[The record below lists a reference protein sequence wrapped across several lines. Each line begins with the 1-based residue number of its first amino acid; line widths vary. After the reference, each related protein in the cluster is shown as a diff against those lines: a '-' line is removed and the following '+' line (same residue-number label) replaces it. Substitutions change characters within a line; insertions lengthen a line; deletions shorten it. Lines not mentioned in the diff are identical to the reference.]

1 MLESLGLSGYQ
12 SFRYEQRARLAPL
25 TLVFGPNSSGK
36 TAILRALRMLD
47 QSLTAGGEVTYNG
60 DLVQLGSFGS
70 TVFRGEVEQEISL
83 SFSANF
89 SNLPVSYFEGLRRR
103 FMKGFSHTPIS
114 QSAEITLHLDS
125 DSPVPK
131 RVQITGR
138 VGLLNP
144 LGGGGGE
151 SSSRRKAS
159 EVEFETLHSVHII
172 LDLKKRGGVN
182 SVCAKFDI
190 SDVEIF
196 QSALEGIDDLPGLL
210 KVHLPDFVFHSGRNF
225 VPSRVMRLMTEGEDA
240 RRAQQ
245 FCEGFLRF
253 FGELLKPPMTNNV
266 GPVRKEIP
274 ATPLLSDRSGSDTS
288 ALLSDASNLV
298 DYLFALPGHVAQ
310 RGAQWLRRIT
320 DGRFGYQL
328 ARMSSDYVVEGE
340 SGWAFA
346 QSPVGQFMFQDFHNK
361 TLVSPSN
368 SGSGLTQVLPVL
380 VSLLTPPKPGRP
392 SGAPS
397 ERGRVALI
405 EQPELHL
412 HPAMQA
418 ELVDVFVNSVKNSD
432 DAGFRAQIIAETHS
446 ESMLLRVQKLVREG
460 QLDPSEV
467 SLLFVDQF
475 PEVQD
480 SSEES
485 GATGSYVQEIRLA
498 KDGTFRDRWPL
509 SFSDVRWSEID

>member
-182 SVCAKFDI
+182 S
-190 SDVEIF
+190 
-196 QSALEGIDDLPGLL
+196 
-210 KVHLPDFVFHSGRNF
+210 
-225 VPSRVMRLMTEGEDA
+225 
-240 RRAQQ
+240 
-245 FCEGFLRF
+245 LRQ
-253 FGELLKPPMTNNV
+253 
-266 GPVRKEIP
+266 VRYI
-274 ATPLLSDRSGSDTS
+274 
-288 ALLSDASNLV
+288 
-298 DYLFALPGHVAQ
+298 
-310 RGAQWLRRIT
+310 
-320 DGRFGYQL
+320 
-328 ARMSSDYVVEGE
+328 
-340 SGWAFA
+340 
-346 QSPVGQFMFQDFHNK
+346 
-361 TLVSPSN
+361 
-368 SGSGLTQVLPVL
+368 
-380 VSLLTPPKPGRP
+380 
-392 SGAPS
+392 
-397 ERGRVALI
+397 
-405 EQPELHL
+405 
-412 HPAMQA
+412 
-418 ELVDVFVNSVKNSD
+418 
-432 DAGFRAQIIAETHS
+432 
-446 ESMLLRVQKLVREG
+446 
-460 QLDPSEV
+460 
-467 SLLFVDQF
+467 
-475 PEVQD
+475 
-480 SSEES
+480 
-485 GATGSYVQEIRLA
+485 
-498 KDGTFRDRWPL
+498 
-509 SFSDVRWSEID
+509 